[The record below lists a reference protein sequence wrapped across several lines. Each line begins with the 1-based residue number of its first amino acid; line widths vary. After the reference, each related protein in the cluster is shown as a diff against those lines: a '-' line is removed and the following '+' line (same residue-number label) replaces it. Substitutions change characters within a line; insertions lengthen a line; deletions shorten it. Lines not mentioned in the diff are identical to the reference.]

1 MLLLVLDSVTST
13 PSGYASQS
21 RVICMMC
28 VCLYV
33 NGGEGAKTVQWALYN
48 AGWCKIKGDNG
59 GSIDIVL
66 D

>member
-1 MLLLVLDSVTST
+1 
-13 PSGYASQS
+13 
-21 RVICMMC
+21 MMC